1 MPCKICKR
9 FLSGVLWPAGR
20 QAGRT
25 PFKFV
30 GDTRNA
36 MVKEEGRKQIPAML
50 KFNIQWI
57 YSFLL
62 KHPPPPLISIIEWC
76 SMGRR
81 GRPSN
86 TLIGWGRYYTEN
98 IPSLVSFN
106 IIFDKKKK
114 RKVIVSANTKRIRIV
129 DNKSNVVCC
138 PESQTGAKETV
149 LPSSGSECGW
159 VGAQEQYRTKVS

>member
-20 QAGRT
+20 T

-36 MVKEEGRKQIPAML
+36 MAKEEGRKQIPAML

-57 YSFLL
+57 YSLFLL
-62 KHPPPPLISIIEWC
+62 KHPPPLISIIEWC

-86 TLIGWGRYYTEN
+86 TLKGWGRYYTEN

-106 IIFDKKKK
+106 IIFDKKK
-114 RKVIVSANTKRIRIV
+114 T
-129 DNKSNVVCC
+129 KSNCFCKHQKNKNCGQQKQRRLLSRISNRSQGDC
-138 PESQTGAKETV
+138 PTQ
-149 LPSSGSECGW
+149 
-159 VGAQEQYRTKVS
+159 